1 MINSILFYI
10 AGISLII
17 WGIAHLFP
25 THSVVRD
32 FGNISDDNKRIVYME
47 WITEGLMLI
56 FMGVL
61 VLILTFFGDPG
72 STLQKVLF
80 SAIIVMLII
89 MSVLSLF
96 TGFKINFLPFKLCPV
111 IFTGSAIL
119 LVLGLVLT

>member
-25 THSVVRD
+25 TRSVIRGFSD
-32 FGNISDDNKRIVYME
+32 ISEDNKRIVYME
-47 WITEGLMLI
+47 WITEGLTLI
-56 FMGVL
+56 FLGIL
-61 VLILTFFGDPG
+61 VFILTFFSNPG
-72 STLQKVLF
+72 SSLQKAILI
-80 SAIIVMLII
+80 AIITMLLA

-96 TGFKINFLPFKLCPV
+96 TGFRINYLPFKLCPV

-119 LVLGLVLT
+119 LLLGLAFS